1 MRNAEVGSRN
11 RRDASVPPPASV
23 PPSAFRLPS
32 FFLWRTVLFLIPTVA
47 VYTIVL
53 GTLSLVS
60 SVFQRRG
67 YFAHGCA
74 RLWSWLILAT
84 AGVRVRVSGH
94 QRLRPGATYVFVANH
109 QSLFDI
115 PIVFA
120 SLPFQ
125 VRIAAK
131 ASLGAFPFIGWHLRR
146 TGHLLVDRRSPGTT
160 LFGRAAALVADGLSM
175 IVFPEGTRSVDGA
188 VARFKGG
195 IFLVA
200 IQAGL
205 PVVPVSISGSRHVMM
220 KGKLAVRP
228 GRVTL
233 VVHAP
238 IDTSAMKTDDAKTLA
253 AEVRR
258 VVESGVAE

>member
-1 MRNAEVGSRN
+1 V
-11 RRDASVPPPASV
+11 
-23 PPSAFRLPS
+23 
-32 FFLWRTVLFLIPTVA
+32 WRTVLFLIPVVA

-53 GTLSLVS
+53 GTLSVFS
-60 SVFQRRG
+60 SLLERRG

-84 AGVRVRVSGH
+84 AGVRVRLAGLE
-94 QRLRPGATYVFVANH
+94 QLQPGATYVFVANH
-109 QSLFDI
+109 QSIFDI

-125 VRIAAK
+125 LRIAAK
-131 ASLGAFPFIGWHLRR
+131 ASLGGFPFIGWHLRR

-160 LFGRAAALVADGLSM
+160 LFGRAAALVRDGLSM
-175 IVFPEGTRSVDGA
+175 IVFPEGTRSVDGT

-205 PVVPVSISGSRHVMM
+205 PVVPVSIAGSRHVMK

-228 GRVTL
+228 GRVSL
-233 VVHAP
+233 IVHAP
-238 IDTSAMKTDDAKTLA
+238 IETKGLSTDEAKALA
-253 AEVRR
+253 ARVRR
-258 VVESGVAE
+258 VVESGIAE